1 MLPNLISEVTKGTI
15 NVLIITTVTTIHN
28 KFAREDE
35 DYYGFN
41 ELPCKIRDQHITR
54 HFDIIMLNL
63 CDSYTP
69 INQMP

>member
-28 KFAREDE
+28 KFSREDE
-35 DYYGFN
+35 DGFN
-41 ELPCKIRDQHITR
+41 ELPYRRRDQHITR
-54 HFDIIMLNL
+54 NFDIIMLNL

-69 INQMP
+69 LNQMH